1 MGFPGRPVSGLLVP
15 SLSRVFFSGGLEWPS
30 CVKEYPSLLQS
41 KKSASYQTLRMWVA
55 GPHRRTPHLGPFV
68 SSSEDSLHQPER
80 ASSSSVRPEGLRTPV
95 GRPVGSSVLRQHHHS
110 NVCPSPASFI
120 MGSSN
125 FKNTKNL
132 FIHIA
137 LIPEGDNPRVNPNIL
152 KCLLHSPVAK
162 GYRLVV
168 IASRAMVCKTP
179 TYYLILNSL
188 AFARG
193 CVILRSHILFPLLLI
208 LLISH
213 HI

>member
-1 MGFPGRPVSGLLVP
+1 MNWPPVFHLQWLVHVP
-15 SLSRVFFSGGLEWPS
+15 HVRQHLPTTIVWNSPMRELIGSVMVS
-30 CVKEYPSLLQS
+30 SLLLP
-41 KKSASYQTLRMWVA
+41 TF
-55 GPHRRTPHLGPFV
+55 GTF
-68 SSSEDSLHQPER
+68 SLP
-80 ASSSSVRPEGLRTPV
+80 LY
-95 GRPVGSSVLRQHHHS
+95 
-110 NVCPSPASFI
+110 
-120 MGSSN
+120 

-152 KCLLHSPVAK
+152 KCLLHSPVAR

-193 CVILRSHILFPLLLI
+193 CVILQLTHSLSSFAYFAFISSYLTLIILSEVL
-208 LLISH
+208 
-213 HI
+213 

>member
-1 MGFPGRPVSGLLVP
+1 MQRAAVRILWRGATDE
-15 SLSRVFFSGGLEWPS
+15 SRGNPPPPPFAFS
-30 CVKEYPSLLQS
+30 
-41 KKSASYQTLRMWVA
+41 
-55 GPHRRTPHLGPFV
+55 
-68 SSSEDSLHQPER
+68 
-80 ASSSSVRPEGLRTPV
+80 
-95 GRPVGSSVLRQHHHS
+95 
-110 NVCPSPASFI
+110 
-120 MGSSN
+120 

-152 KCLLHSPVAK
+152 KCLLHSPVAR

-193 CVILRSHILFPLLLI
+193 CVILQLTHSLSSFAYFAFISSYLTLIILSEAL
-208 LLISH
+208 
-213 HI
+213 

>member
-1 MGFPGRPVSGLLVP
+1 MNCVVHC
-15 SLSRVFFSGGLEWPS
+15 VS
-30 CVKEYPSLLQS
+30 CVTISLI
-41 KKSASYQTLRMWVA
+41 
-55 GPHRRTPHLGPFV
+55 GFV
-68 SSSEDSLHQPER
+68 SDKCSFVVAFVD
-80 ASSSSVRPEGLRTPV
+80 GL
-95 GRPVGSSVLRQHHHS
+95 
-110 NVCPSPASFI
+110 FI
-120 MGSSN
+120 YGY

-168 IASRAMVCKTP
+168 IASRAIVCKTP
-179 TYYLILNSL
+179 THYLILNSL

>member
-1 MGFPGRPVSGLLVP
+1 MGLGPSSSRPVAVRPRLGLGLLRRP
-15 SLSRVFFSGGLEWPS
+15 GG
-30 CVKEYPSLLQS
+30 CC
-41 KKSASYQTLRMWVA
+41 R
-55 GPHRRTPHLGPFV
+55 
-68 SSSEDSLHQPER
+68 
-80 ASSSSVRPEGLRTPV
+80 
-95 GRPVGSSVLRQHHHS
+95 
-110 NVCPSPASFI
+110 SPARCLAGFSALGWLAGCSP
-120 MGSSN
+120 GSLPFY

-137 LIPEGDNPRVNPNIL
+137 LIPVGDNPRVNPNIL
-152 KCLLHSPVAK
+152 KCLLNSPVAK

-168 IASRAMVCKTP
+168 IASRAIVCKTP

>member
-1 MGFPGRPVSGLLVP
+1 MLLAAVTRYVCFALKALKLPVFSFELTLLT
-15 SLSRVFFSGGLEWPS
+15 FS
-30 CVKEYPSLLQS
+30 V
-41 KKSASYQTLRMWVA
+41 SYLWII
-55 GPHRRTPHLGPFV
+55 
-68 SSSEDSLHQPER
+68 SY
-80 ASSSSVRPEGLRTPV
+80 
-95 GRPVGSSVLRQHHHS
+95 
-110 NVCPSPASFI
+110 
-120 MGSSN
+120 

-179 TYYLILNSL
+179 THYLILNSL

>member
-1 MGFPGRPVSGLLVP
+1 MSLTNGLD
-15 SLSRVFFSGGLEWPS
+15 
-30 CVKEYPSLLQS
+30 LLGY
-41 KKSASYQTLRMWVA
+41 SAYYS
-55 GPHRRTPHLGPFV
+55 P
-68 SSSEDSLHQPER
+68 
-80 ASSSSVRPEGLRTPV
+80 
-95 GRPVGSSVLRQHHHS
+95 SSVLSTPAAVDSATLRS
-110 NVCPSPASFI
+110 CPPCGRR
-120 MGSSN
+120 MSSLTYTSHPIVRLVRTVIYCIIYRYLEY

-162 GYRLVV
+162 GNRLVV

>member
-1 MGFPGRPVSGLLVP
+1 MTVEPSYGRE
-15 SLSRVFFSGGLEWPS
+15 RVNT
-30 CVKEYPSLLQS
+30 CVCTYTDHVI
-41 KKSASYQTLRMWVA
+41 YIYI
-55 GPHRRTPHLGPFV
+55 FV
-68 SSSEDSLHQPER
+68 YMYVYIFYIKCMCVYMCD
-80 ASSSSVRPEGLRTPV
+80 
-95 GRPVGSSVLRQHHHS
+95 
-110 NVCPSPASFI
+110 I
-120 MGSSN
+120 YIYIY

>member
-1 MGFPGRPVSGLLVP
+1 MGIPKWPPCPNIMTYMHIYTAHTHTLAHMVHTYIDVYMIHIKCL
-15 SLSRVFFSGGLEWPS
+15 FFSVS
-30 CVKEYPSLLQS
+30 VSMYVYMSIFMYIVCVC
-41 KKSASYQTLRMWVA
+41 
-55 GPHRRTPHLGPFV
+55 
-68 SSSEDSLHQPER
+68 
-80 ASSSSVRPEGLRTPV
+80 
-95 GRPVGSSVLRQHHHS
+95 
-110 NVCPSPASFI
+110 VCVYI
-120 MGSSN
+120 YIY

-152 KCLLHSPVAK
+152 KCLLHSPVTK

-188 AFARG
+188 TFARG

>member
-1 MGFPGRPVSGLLVP
+1 MKN
-15 SLSRVFFSGGLEWPS
+15 EWPQRQS
-30 CVKEYPSLLQS
+30 LASGDKNVINDPLVDRKNIVFPPLHIKLGLMKQFVKALDHSGECF
-41 KKSASYQTLRMWVA
+41 SY
-55 GPHRRTPHLGPFV
+55 
-68 SSSEDSLHQPER
+68 
-80 ASSSSVRPEGLRTPV
+80 
-95 GRPVGSSVLRQHHHS
+95 
-110 NVCPSPASFI
+110 
-120 MGSSN
+120 

-152 KCLLHSPVAK
+152 KCLHSPVAK

>member
-1 MGFPGRPVSGLLVP
+1 MFKN
-15 SLSRVFFSGGLEWPS
+15 LSRTGKSPLE
-30 CVKEYPSLLQS
+30 
-41 KKSASYQTLRMWVA
+41 LRY
-55 GPHRRTPHLGPFV
+55 GRRNTTTTFV
-68 SSSEDSLHQPER
+68 CHAL
-80 ASSSSVRPEGLRTPV
+80 V
-95 GRPVGSSVLRQHHHS
+95 GRCTVTHKELLYGKTQIFLL
-110 NVCPSPASFI
+110 C
-120 MGSSN
+120 GCY

-208 LLISH
+208 LLISY

>member
-1 MGFPGRPVSGLLVP
+1 MAPTTS
-15 SLSRVFFSGGLEWPS
+15 
-30 CVKEYPSLLQS
+30 
-41 KKSASYQTLRMWVA
+41 
-55 GPHRRTPHLGPFV
+55 
-68 SSSEDSLHQPER
+68 D
-80 ASSSSVRPEGLRTPV
+80 
-95 GRPVGSSVLRQHHHS
+95 
-110 NVCPSPASFI
+110 
-120 MGSSN
+120 

-168 IASRAMVCKTP
+168 IASRAIVCKTP
-179 TYYLILNSL
+179 THYLILNSL

>member
-1 MGFPGRPVSGLLVP
+1 MLLALGCPGQVICGMSCLP
-15 SLSRVFFSGGLEWPS
+15 SWLGYQFRLRWPS
-30 CVKEYPSLLQS
+30 W
-41 KKSASYQTLRMWVA
+41 SAPHSGVTGPYSVSVTDSAFDYSRIASVSY
-55 GPHRRTPHLGPFV
+55 
-68 SSSEDSLHQPER
+68 
-80 ASSSSVRPEGLRTPV
+80 
-95 GRPVGSSVLRQHHHS
+95 
-110 NVCPSPASFI
+110 
-120 MGSSN
+120 

>member
-1 MGFPGRPVSGLLVP
+1 MGPASGLWFLGASLPSTGFVVAVQVWACPVLLAWAVP
-15 SLSRVFFSGGLEWPS
+15 CFSLGAW
-30 CVKEYPSLLQS
+30 
-41 KKSASYQTLRMWVA
+41 A
-55 GPHRRTPHLGPFV
+55 LG
-68 SSSEDSLHQPER
+68 QA
-80 ASSSSVRPEGLRTPV
+80 ASS
-95 GRPVGSSVLRQHHHS
+95 
-110 NVCPSPASFI
+110 
-120 MGSSN
+120 

>member
-1 MGFPGRPVSGLLVP
+1 MCILIY
-15 SLSRVFFSGGLEWPS
+15 
-30 CVKEYPSLLQS
+30 CVY
-41 KKSASYQTLRMWVA
+41 
-55 GPHRRTPHLGPFV
+55 
-68 SSSEDSLHQPER
+68 
-80 ASSSSVRPEGLRTPV
+80 
-95 GRPVGSSVLRQHHHS
+95 
-110 NVCPSPASFI
+110 
-120 MGSSN
+120 